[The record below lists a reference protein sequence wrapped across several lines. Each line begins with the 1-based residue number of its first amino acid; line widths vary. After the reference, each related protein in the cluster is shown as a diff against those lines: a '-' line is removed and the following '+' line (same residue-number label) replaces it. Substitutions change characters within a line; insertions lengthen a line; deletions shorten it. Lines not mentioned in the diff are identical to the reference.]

1 MAPNVVSVR
10 IRSSCWLIL
19 AIALAACTES
29 SRPSIPTQPGP
40 AGAAPQLTSLTLEGP
55 SSIVPGT
62 TARYTVTARD
72 TDGRTGDVTNEAT
85 WGSSAND
92 VATIVSPGVVSGA
105 ARGDA
110 RVSVQYRHLGSQKD
124 VVVLPDGTY
133 RLIGQVTEAETA
145 SVPVNGVKVEAMS
158 GTGEALSTVTGDDG
172 GYRLYGVAGLVR
184 LRFSK
189 DGYRDADT
197 ELNVGS
203 HAARNVELSLERPRA
218 NVAGSYL
225 LTISAAAG
233 CRDKFPDHLR
243 SRQYGV
249 TLTQSGPLVEAR
261 LSGAAF
267 ATSRAG
273 RGDHFQGR
281 VEPDGLSFRLTS
293 HVYQYYGYAQYPDL
307 AERVA
312 NPTGFIIIDGAAH
325 LREAGSRFEGR
336 LQGAYQFFQWDPA
349 WGGTATIECKGDH
362 EFVLQRTS

>member
-1 MAPNVVSVR
+1 MARKIVSLR
-10 IRSSCWLIL
+10 IRSSCCLIL
-19 AIALAACTES
+19 AMALAACTES

-40 AGAAPQLTSLTLEGP
+40 ASAGPQLASLTLEGP
-55 SSIVPGT
+55 SSIAPGT

-72 TDGRTGDVTNEAT
+72 TDGRTADVTSEAA
-85 WGSSAND
+85 WGSSANE
-92 VATIVSPGVVSGA
+92 VAAIVSPGVVSA
-105 ARGDA
+105 LARGDA
-110 RVSVQYRHLGSQKD
+110 RVSVHYRHLGSQKD

-145 SVPVNGVKVEAMS
+145 SVPVSGVRVEAMS

-184 LRFSK
+184 VRFSK
-189 DGYRDADT
+189 DGYRAGET
-197 ELNVGS
+197 ELAVET
-203 HAARNVELSLERPRA
+203 HTATNVELALERRRA
-218 NVAGSYL
+218 EVAGSYM
-225 LTISAAAG
+225 LTITAAAA

-249 TLTQSGPLVEAR
+249 TLTQSGPLLEAR
-261 LSGAAF
+261 LSGASF

-312 NPTGFIIIDGAAH
+312 NPTGFIIIDGAAR
-325 LREAGSRFEGR
+325 LRGDGSRFEGR
-336 LQGAYQFFQWDPA
+336 LEGAYQFFQWDPA

-362 EFVLQRTS
+362 EFVLQRPS